1 MENNGRVC
9 PICDKLFSNGKA
21 LGGHIRSHLA
31 KLPVPPKPSINSQVV
46 EYSTETLNHSTH
58 FKSSSSSPTAN
69 ARSDPIRNLRS
80 LERNFCHALAKIG
93 RDSTLAFY
101 PKIPTGKRSKRKRK
115 QFIVTGEKEDIIQ
128 FNEAEENAENT
139 QSRCLYNSSDIDAM
153 GTLFIMNRKEWQQ
166 IKKKYYSEEV
176 GQSGNKDDVANGE
189 MHM

>member
-69 ARSDPIRNLRS
+69 ARSDPIRNFRS
-80 LERNFCHALAKIG
+80 LKRNFCYA

-115 QFIVTGEKEDIIQ
+115 QFIVSKEKEDITQ
-128 FNEAEENAENT
+128 FSEAKENAENT
-139 QSRCLYNSSDIDAM
+139 QCRFVYNNNDIEAM

-176 GQSGNKDDVANGE
+176 GRSGNKDDVANGE
-189 MHM
+189 MNI

>member
-46 EYSTETLNHSTH
+46 EYSTKTSNHSAH
-58 FKSSSSSPTAN
+58 FKSLSSSPTAN

-80 LERNFCHALAKIG
+80 
-93 RDSTLAFY
+93 SFY

-115 QFIVTGEKEDIIQ
+115 QFIVAEGKENITQ
-128 FNEAEENAENT
+128 FNETEENAENT
-139 QSRCLYNSSDIDAM
+139 QSRFVYNNSDIDAM

-176 GQSGNKDDVANGE
+176 GRSGNKDDVANGE